1 MNSTD
6 HGGLSRQKSHELM
19 GVLMT
24 KDAVSAESEFITFV
38 HF

>member
-6 HGGLSRQKSHELM
+6 HGGLSRQKFHELM

-24 KDAVSAESEFITFV
+24 KDAASAESKFLTFI